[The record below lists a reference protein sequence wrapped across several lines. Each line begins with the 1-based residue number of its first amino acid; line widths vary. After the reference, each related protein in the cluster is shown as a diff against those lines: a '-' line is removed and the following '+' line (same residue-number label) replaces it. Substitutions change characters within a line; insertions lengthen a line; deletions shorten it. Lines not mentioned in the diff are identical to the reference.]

1 MKQYFFIFSSQLNA
15 SVITKVMASRQ
26 VQTEVVRKF
35 NGSISIGI
43 LPSVTSLSGYVVFGN
58 KEYAGQ
64 RTQIYDISRALLEV
78 TVWRNAQHNE
88 RAE

>member
-1 MKQYFFIFSSQLNA
+1 
-15 SVITKVMASRQ
+15 MASRQ

>member
-1 MKQYFFIFSSQLNA
+1 MNA

-35 NGSISIGI
+35 TGSTAIGT
-43 LPSVTSLSGYVVFGN
+43 LPSATSLTGYVVFRN
-58 KEYAGQ
+58 KEYAGP

-78 TVWRNAQHNE
+78 TVWRKCTA
-88 RAE
+88 